1 MKQWKRLTSVLLVL
15 GMVLGLMP
23 LSAFAAEP
31 AKKPFTEFTEVV
43 DGNTYTYM
51 PLDDDT
57 VELTGFDPKATAA
70 NVVIP
75 STATSDGKKYSVTSI
90 GTDAFSWCTAL
101 TTVNLGNSVVSIGTG
116 AFGMCTALT
125 TVNFGNSVDSIG
137 DSAFAYCTSLESVTL
152 PDSIVSIGAGA
163 FSSCTQLDSVTIPSR
178 VQTIGHSAFDYGILS
193 SKTKLGELHYTG
205 TKAQWD
211 ELMNKEISYTDDE
224 GSHTGSTR
232 DLNPMLKNPENFD
245 YAHTVSFDYGG
256 KAEGTSKVVEY
267 EGTVTPPDD
276 PTADGYQFE
285 GWYTQKNGGELFN
298 FTQPIKEDVTV
309 YAHWSEV
316 KPDRTVYFDCGNQAA
331 ESTKVVV
338 QHGEKVTPPADP
350 KADGYRFEGW
360 YTQENGGEP
369 FDFNQ
374 EITEDVKVYAH
385 WSKVE
390 TNHTVYFNCGGK
402 AEGSTKV
409 VQYGEKVTPPANPTA
424 DGYQF
429 EGWYT
434 QENGGVPFDFEQDIT
449 KDVTVYAHWS
459 EVKPDRTVYFDCGSQ
474 AKGFSMVVQY
484 EGTVTQP
491 ADPKADGYRFEGW
504 YTQENGDEKFDFRQ
518 PIKEDVTVY
527 AHWSEVKP
535 EPNPEPNPE
544 PTPEPTPTPTPTPD
558 PDTDT
563 AKEYTLTEKDGS
575 LVRVTVEENGATVD
589 ITKNVVLQKQGTT
602 QIGKIPAGA
611 MVTVAANAAPEGMVF
626 AQWNIS
632 DPALM
637 GDPDV
642 VHTSQTMTFPMPQ
655 ADVTVEAMYE
665 SAENA
670 RETELLG
677 SAAMIGAVGISA
689 VVLAYQAHQL
699 GTELYLRYLL
709 PSGAALPQNRIQLAE
724 LLWRNAGEPV
734 PDVNAM
740 YEDIDLNE
748 EAAQQAAQWALENEL
763 MELPDEEHTG
773 QFKPDEQISYGE
785 AIRAWKKAQQL
796 KTAE

>member
-1 MKQWKRLTSVLLVL
+1 MKQLKRLTSVLLVL
-15 GMVLGLMP
+15 GIVLGLMP

-31 AKKPFTEFTEVV
+31 EDTAEKTFPVTVSDNGGENIYAYRLL
-43 DGNTYTYM
+43 G
-51 PLDDDT
+51 DDT
-57 VELTGFDPKATAA
+57 VELTGFLPGVSVAD
-70 NVVIP
+70 VVIHSP
-75 STATSDGKKYSVTSI
+75 VTLNGKVYSVVSIGDSAFIGCTALKSVRFEAPIKSIRSHAFAYCTALKSVQFEAPIESIGAGAFLECPELGEVELPASIISI
-90 GTDAFSWCTAL
+90 GTAAFLGCAKWE
-101 TTVNLGNSVVSIGTG
+101 TVKLGNSVVSIGE
-116 AFGMCTALT
+116 
-125 TVNFGNSVDSIG
+125 N
-137 DSAFAYCTSLESVTL
+137 AFALCTNLK
-152 PDSIVSIGAGA
+152 
-163 FSSCTQLDSVTIPSR
+163 SVTIPSS
-178 VQTIGHSAFDYGILS
+178 VQTIGPHAFSFG
-193 SKTKLGELHYTG
+193 LGGEGKQLVELHYTG
-205 TKAQWD
+205 TQEQWD
-211 ELMNKEISYTDDE
+211 GLAKKYDFENI
-224 GSHTGSTR
+224 
-232 DLNPMLKNPENFD
+232 NPLLYKPKNFD
-245 YAHTVSFDYGG
+245 CAHTVSFDCGDLAKKTSEVVQYG
-256 KAEGTSKVVEY
+256 KPVKKPT
-267 EGTVTPPDD
+267 D
-276 PTADGYQFE
+276 PEAKGYQFD

-298 FTQPIKEDVTV
+298 FTQLIKEDVTV

-338 QHGEKVTPPADP
+338 QHGEKVTPPDDP

-385 WSKVE
+385 WS
-390 TNHTVYFNCGGK
+390 
-402 AEGSTKV
+402 
-409 VQYGEKVTPPANPTA
+409 
-424 DGYQF
+424 
-429 EGWYT
+429 
-434 QENGGVPFDFEQDIT
+434 
-449 KDVTVYAHWS
+449 
-459 EVKPDRTVYFDCGSQ
+459 EVKPD
-474 AKGFSMVVQY
+474 
-484 EGTVTQP
+484 P
-491 ADPKADGYRFEGW
+491 
-504 YTQENGDEKFDFRQ
+504 
-518 PIKEDVTVY
+518 
-527 AHWSEVKP
+527 KP
-535 EPNPEPNPE
+535 EPKPEPE
-544 PTPEPTPTPTPTPD
+544 PTPTPTPD

-575 LVRVTVEENGATVD
+575 LVSVTVVENGTIVD
-589 ITKNVVLQKQGTT
+589 ITKNVELKKEGTT

-637 GDPDV
+637 GNPDV
-642 VHTSQTMTFPMPQ
+642 AHTSQTMTFPMPT

-709 PSGAALPQNRIQLAE
+709 PSGVALPQNRIQLAE
-724 LLWRNAGEPV
+724 LLWKNAGEPV

-740 YEDIDLNE
+740 YEDIGLNE

-763 MELPDEEHTG
+763 MELPDEEHTE

>member
-1 MKQWKRLTSVLLVL
+1 MKQLKRLTSVLLVL
-15 GMVLGLMP
+15 GIVLGLMP

-31 AKKPFTEFTEVV
+31 AKKPFTKFTEVV

-57 VELTGFDPKATAA
+57 VELTGFEPKATAA
-70 NVVIP
+70 YVEIP
-75 STATSDGKKYSVTSI
+75 STATSDGKEYSVTSI
-90 GTDAFSWCTAL
+90 GNGAFAGHDELKTVKLPDSIISIGTGAFGYCSQL
-101 TTVNLGNSVVSIGTG
+101 TTVNLGNSVRSIGENAFTFCMSMEELTIPQSIEVIEHG
-116 AFGMCTALT
+116 AFYYGYN
-125 TVNFGNSVDSIG
+125 VKKQ
-137 DSAFAYCTSLESVTL
+137 LE
-152 PDSIVSIGAGA
+152 I
-163 FSSCTQLDSVTIPSR
+163 
-178 VQTIGHSAFDYGILS
+178 
-193 SKTKLGELHYTG
+193 LHYTG

-211 ELMNKEISYTDDE
+211 ELMKKKISYTGDDFSYTDE
-224 GSHTGSTR
+224 IGNM
-232 DLNPMLKNPENFD
+232 NPMLNNPKEFH
-245 YAHTVSFDYGG
+245 YAPTVSFECGDPE
-256 KAEGTSKVVEY
+256 KKTSKVVEY
-267 EGTVTPPDD
+267 EGIVTPPAD
-276 PTADGYQFE
+276 PIAKGHQFDGWYTKENGGVPFDFNQKITKDVTVYAHWSEVKPDHTVYFNCGGKAEGSTKVVQYGEKVTPPANPKADGYRFE
-285 GWYTQKNGGELFN
+285 GWYTQKNGGVKFD
-298 FTQPIKEDVTV
+298 FGQSITEDVTV

-316 KPDRTVYFDCGNQAA
+316 KPDHTVYFNCGGKA
-331 ESTKVVV
+331 EGSTKVV
-338 QHGEKVTPPADP
+338 QYGEKVTPPANP

-385 WSKVE
+385 WS
-390 TNHTVYFNCGGK
+390 
-402 AEGSTKV
+402 
-409 VQYGEKVTPPANPTA
+409 
-424 DGYQF
+424 
-429 EGWYT
+429 
-434 QENGGVPFDFEQDIT
+434 
-449 KDVTVYAHWS
+449 
-459 EVKPDRTVYFDCGSQ
+459 EVKPD
-474 AKGFSMVVQY
+474 
-484 EGTVTQP
+484 P
-491 ADPKADGYRFEGW
+491 
-504 YTQENGDEKFDFRQ
+504 
-518 PIKEDVTVY
+518 
-527 AHWSEVKP
+527 KP
-535 EPNPEPNPE
+535 EPKPEPE
-544 PTPEPTPTPTPTPD
+544 PTPTPD

-575 LVRVTVEENGATVD
+575 LVCVTVEKNGTTVD
-589 ITKNVVLQKQGTT
+589 ITKNVELKKEGTT

-637 GDPDV
+637 GNSDV
-642 VHTSQTMTFPMPQ
+642 AHTSQTMKFSMPA
-655 ADVTVEAMYE
+655 ADVTIEAMYE

-709 PSGAALPQNRIQLAE
+709 PSGAAIPQNRIQLAE

-740 YEDIDLNE
+740 YEDIGLNE
-748 EAAQQAAQWALENEL
+748 EAAQQAAQWAVENEL
-763 MELPDEEHTG
+763 MELPDEEHTE

>member
-1 MKQWKRLTSVLLVL
+1 MKRLKRLTSILLVL
-15 GMVLGLMP
+15 GLVLGLMP

-31 AKKPFTEFTEVV
+31 AKKPFTKFTEEV

-51 PLDDDT
+51 PLNDST
-57 VELTGFDPKATAA
+57 VKLTGFSTTAAAA
-70 NVVIP
+70 NVEIP
-75 STATSDGKKYSVTSI
+75 STATLNGKVYSVVSIGDSAFIGCTALKSVRFEASIKSIGSHAFAYCTALKSVQFEAPIESIGDGAFLECTELGEVELPASIISI
-90 GTDAFSWCTAL
+90 GTAAFLGCAKWE
-101 TTVNLGNSVVSIGTG
+101 TVKLGNSVVSIGE
-116 AFGMCTALT
+116 
-125 TVNFGNSVDSIG
+125 N
-137 DSAFAYCTSLESVTL
+137 AFALCKNLK
-152 PDSIVSIGAGA
+152 
-163 FSSCTQLDSVTIPSR
+163 SVTIPSS
-178 VQTIGHSAFDYGILS
+178 VQTIGAHAFSFGPGGEGKQLV
-193 SKTKLGELHYTG
+193 ELHYTG
-205 TKAQWD
+205 TQEQWD
-211 ELMNKEISYTDDE
+211 GLAKKYDFENI
-224 GSHTGSTR
+224 
-232 DLNPMLKNPENFD
+232 NPLLYKPKNFD
-245 YAHTVSFDYGG
+245 CAHTVSFDYGG

-267 EGTVTPPDD
+267 EGIVTPPD
-276 PTADGYQFE
+276 
-285 GWYTQKNGGELFN
+285 N
-298 FTQPIKEDVTV
+298 
-309 YAHWSEV
+309 
-316 KPDRTVYFDCGNQAA
+316 
-331 ESTKVVV
+331 
-338 QHGEKVTPPADP
+338 P

-409 VQYGEKVTPPANPTA
+409 VQYGEKVTPPANPKA
-424 DGYQF
+424 DGYRF

-434 QENGGVPFDFEQDIT
+434 QENGGELFNFNQAIT
-449 KDVTVYAHWS
+449 EDVTVYAHWS
-459 EVKPDRTVYFDCGSQ
+459 EVKPDPTVSFDCGGKAEGTS
-474 AKGFSMVVQY
+474 KVVQHG
-484 EGTVTQP
+484 GTVTP
-491 ADPKADGYRFEGW
+491 PDDPKADGYRFEGW
-504 YTQENGDEKFDFRQ
+504 YTQENGGEPFDFNQ
-518 PIKEDVTVY
+518 EITEDVTVY

-535 EPNPEPNPE
+535 DPKPEPKPE
-544 PTPEPTPTPTPTPD
+544 PTPTPTPD

-575 LVRVTVEENGATVD
+575 LVCVTVVENGTTVD
-589 ITKNVVLQKQGTT
+589 ITKNVELKKEGTT

-642 VHTSQTMTFPMPQ
+642 AHTSQTMKFSMPA
-655 ADVTVEAMYE
+655 ADVTIEAMYE

-699 GTELYLRYLL
+699 GTELYLKYLL
-709 PSGAALPQNRIQLAE
+709 PSGAAIPQNRIQLAE

-734 PDVNAM
+734 PDVNAA
-740 YEDIDLNE
+740 YEDIGLNE
-748 EAAQQAAQWALENEL
+748 EVAQQAAQWAVENEL
-763 MELPDEEHTG
+763 MELPDEEHTE

>member
-1 MKQWKRLTSVLLVL
+1 MKQLKRLTSVLLVL
-15 GMVLGLMP
+15 GIVLGLMP

-31 AKKPFTEFTEVV
+31 AKKPFTEFTEEVN
-43 DGNTYTYM
+43 GNTYTYM
-51 PLDDDT
+51 PLDDST

-70 NVVIP
+70 YVEIP
-75 STATSDGKKYSVTSI
+75 STATSDGKEYSVTSI
-90 GTDAFSWCTAL
+90 GNGAFAGHDELKTVKLPDSIISIGTGAFGYCSQL
-101 TTVNLGNSVVSIGTG
+101 TTVNLGNSVRSIGENAFTFCMSMEELTIPQSIEVIEHG
-116 AFGMCTALT
+116 AFYYGYN
-125 TVNFGNSVDSIG
+125 VKKQ
-137 DSAFAYCTSLESVTL
+137 LE
-152 PDSIVSIGAGA
+152 I
-163 FSSCTQLDSVTIPSR
+163 
-178 VQTIGHSAFDYGILS
+178 
-193 SKTKLGELHYTG
+193 LHYTG

-211 ELMNKEISYTDDE
+211 ELMKKKISYTGDDFSYTDE
-224 GSHTGSTR
+224 IGNM
-232 DLNPMLKNPENFD
+232 NPMLNNPKEFH
-245 YAHTVSFDYGG
+245 YAPTVSFDCGDLA
-256 KAEGTSKVVEY
+256 KKTSKVVEY
-267 EGTVTPPDD
+267 EGIVTPPDD

-298 FTQPIKEDVTV
+298 FNQKITKDVTV

-316 KPDRTVYFDCGNQAA
+316 KPDHTVYFDCGNQAA
-331 ESTKVVV
+331 ESTKVVVV

-360 YTQENGGEP
+360 YTQENGGVP

-385 WSKVE
+385 WSVKPAPDPE
-390 TNHTVYFNCGGK
+390 PP
-402 AEGSTKV
+402 
-409 VQYGEKVTPPANPTA
+409 TPPTPT
-424 DGYQF
+424 
-429 EGWYT
+429 T
-434 QENGGVPFDFEQDIT
+434 
-449 KDVTVYAHWS
+449 
-459 EVKPDRTVYFDCGSQ
+459 
-474 AKGFSMVVQY
+474 
-484 EGTVTQP
+484 
-491 ADPKADGYRFEGW
+491 
-504 YTQENGDEKFDFRQ
+504 
-518 PIKEDVTVY
+518 
-527 AHWSEVKP
+527 
-535 EPNPEPNPE
+535 
-544 PTPEPTPTPTPTPD
+544 PTTPTPTPTPTPD

-575 LVRVTVEENGATVD
+575 LVCVTVEKNGTTVD
-589 ITKNVVLQKQGTT
+589 ITKNVELKKEGTT
-602 QIGKIPAGA
+602 RIGKIPAGA

-642 VHTSQTMTFPMPQ
+642 AHTSQTVSFSMPA
-655 ADVTVEAMYE
+655 ADVTIEAMYE

-699 GTELYLRYLL
+699 GTELYLKYLL
-709 PSGAALPQNRIQLAE
+709 PSGAAIPKNRIQLAE
-724 LLWRNAGEPV
+724 LLWKNAGEPV

-740 YEDIDLNE
+740 YEDIGLND
-748 EAAQQAAQWALENEL
+748 EAAQQAAQWAVENEL
-763 MELPDEEHTG
+763 MELPDEEHTE

>member
-1 MKQWKRLTSVLLVL
+1 MKQLKRLTSVLLVL
-15 GMVLGLMP
+15 GIVLGLMP

-57 VELTGFDPKATAA
+57 VELTGFEPKATAA
-70 NVVIP
+70 YVEIP
-75 STATSDGKKYSVTSI
+75 STATSDGKEYSVTSI
-90 GTDAFSWCTAL
+90 GNGAFAGHDELKTVKLPDSIISIGTGAFGYCSQL
-101 TTVNLGNSVVSIGTG
+101 TTVNLGNSVRSIGENAFTFCMSMEELTIPQSIEVIEHG
-116 AFGMCTALT
+116 AFYYGYN
-125 TVNFGNSVDSIG
+125 VKKQ
-137 DSAFAYCTSLESVTL
+137 LE
-152 PDSIVSIGAGA
+152 I
-163 FSSCTQLDSVTIPSR
+163 
-178 VQTIGHSAFDYGILS
+178 
-193 SKTKLGELHYTG
+193 LHYTG

-211 ELMNKEISYTDDE
+211 ELMKKKISYTGDDFSYTDE
-224 GSHTGSTR
+224 IGNM
-232 DLNPMLKNPENFD
+232 NPMLNNPKEFHYAPTVSFECGDPEKKTSKVVEYEGIVTPPADPIAKGHQFDGWYTKENGGVPFD
-245 YAHTVSFDYGG
+245 FNQKITKDVTVYAHWSEVKPDHTVYFDYGG
-256 KAEGTSKVVEY
+256 KAEGSTKVVQYGEK
-267 EGTVTPPDD
+267 VTPPAN
-276 PTADGYQFE
+276 PKADGYRFE
-285 GWYTQKNGGELFN
+285 GWYTQKNGGVKFD
-298 FTQPIKEDVTV
+298 FGQSITEDVTV

-316 KPDRTVYFDCGNQAA
+316 KPDHTVYFDYGGKA
-331 ESTKVVV
+331 EGSTKVV
-338 QHGEKVTPPADP
+338 QYGEKVTPPANP

-385 WSKVE
+385 WS
-390 TNHTVYFNCGGK
+390 
-402 AEGSTKV
+402 
-409 VQYGEKVTPPANPTA
+409 
-424 DGYQF
+424 
-429 EGWYT
+429 
-434 QENGGVPFDFEQDIT
+434 
-449 KDVTVYAHWS
+449 
-459 EVKPDRTVYFDCGSQ
+459 EVKPD
-474 AKGFSMVVQY
+474 
-484 EGTVTQP
+484 P
-491 ADPKADGYRFEGW
+491 
-504 YTQENGDEKFDFRQ
+504 
-518 PIKEDVTVY
+518 
-527 AHWSEVKP
+527 KP
-535 EPNPEPNPE
+535 EPKPEPE
-544 PTPEPTPTPTPTPD
+544 PTPTPD

-575 LVRVTVEENGATVD
+575 LVCVTVEKNGTTVD
-589 ITKNVVLQKQGTT
+589 ITKNVELKKEGTT

-642 VHTSQTMTFPMPQ
+642 AHTSQTMTFPMPT

-699 GTELYLRYLL
+699 GTELYLKYLL

-740 YEDIDLNE
+740 YEDIGLNE

-763 MELPDEEHTG
+763 MELPDEEHTE

>member
-1 MKQWKRLTSVLLVL
+1 MKQLKRLTSILLVL

-57 VELTGFDPKATAA
+57 VELTGFEPKATAA
-70 NVVIP
+70 YVEIP
-75 STATSDGKKYSVTSI
+75 STATSDGKEYSVTSI
-90 GTDAFSWCTAL
+90 GNGAFAGHDELKTVKLPDSIISIGTGAFGYCSQL
-101 TTVNLGNSVVSIGTG
+101 TTVNLGNSVRSIGENAFTFCMSMEELTIPQSIEVIEHG
-116 AFGMCTALT
+116 AFYYGYN
-125 TVNFGNSVDSIG
+125 VKKQ
-137 DSAFAYCTSLESVTL
+137 LE
-152 PDSIVSIGAGA
+152 I
-163 FSSCTQLDSVTIPSR
+163 
-178 VQTIGHSAFDYGILS
+178 
-193 SKTKLGELHYTG
+193 LHYTG

-211 ELMNKEISYTDDE
+211 ELMKKKISYTGDDFSYTDE
-224 GSHTGSTR
+224 IGNM
-232 DLNPMLKNPENFD
+232 NPMLNNPKEFHYAPTVSFECGDPEKKTSKVVEYEGIVTPPADPIAKGHQFDGWYTKENGGVPFD
-245 YAHTVSFDYGG
+245 FNQKITKDVTVYAHWSEVKPDHTVYFDYGG
-256 KAEGTSKVVEY
+256 KAEGSTKVVQYGEK
-267 EGTVTPPDD
+267 VTPPAN
-276 PTADGYQFE
+276 PKADGYRFE
-285 GWYTQKNGGELFN
+285 GWYTQKNGGVKFD
-298 FTQPIKEDVTV
+298 FGQSITEDVTV

-316 KPDRTVYFDCGNQAA
+316 KPDHTVYFDYGGKA
-331 ESTKVVV
+331 EGSTKVV
-338 QHGEKVTPPADP
+338 QYGEKVTPPANP

-385 WSKVE
+385 WS
-390 TNHTVYFNCGGK
+390 
-402 AEGSTKV
+402 
-409 VQYGEKVTPPANPTA
+409 
-424 DGYQF
+424 
-429 EGWYT
+429 
-434 QENGGVPFDFEQDIT
+434 
-449 KDVTVYAHWS
+449 
-459 EVKPDRTVYFDCGSQ
+459 EVKPD
-474 AKGFSMVVQY
+474 
-484 EGTVTQP
+484 P
-491 ADPKADGYRFEGW
+491 
-504 YTQENGDEKFDFRQ
+504 
-518 PIKEDVTVY
+518 
-527 AHWSEVKP
+527 KP
-535 EPNPEPNPE
+535 EPKPEPE
-544 PTPEPTPTPTPTPD
+544 PTPTPD

-575 LVRVTVEENGATVD
+575 LVCVTVEKNGTTVD
-589 ITKNVVLQKQGTT
+589 ITKNVELKKEGTT

-642 VHTSQTMTFPMPQ
+642 AHTSQTMTFPMPT

-699 GTELYLRYLL
+699 GTELYLKYLL

-740 YEDIDLNE
+740 YEDIGLNE

-763 MELPDEEHTG
+763 MELPDEEHTE

>member
-1 MKQWKRLTSVLLVL
+1 MKQLKRLTSVLLVL
-15 GMVLGLMP
+15 GIVLGLMP

-31 AKKPFTEFTEVV
+31 AKKPFTKFTEVV

-57 VELTGFDPKATAA
+57 VELTGFEPKATAA
-70 NVVIP
+70 YVEIP
-75 STATSDGKKYSVTSI
+75 STATSDGKEYSVTSI
-90 GTDAFSWCTAL
+90 GNGAFAGHDELKTVKLPDSIISIGTGAFGYCSQL
-101 TTVNLGNSVVSIGTG
+101 TTVNLGNSVRSIGENAFTFCMSMEELTIPQSIEVIEHG
-116 AFGMCTALT
+116 AFYYGYN
-125 TVNFGNSVDSIG
+125 VKKQ
-137 DSAFAYCTSLESVTL
+137 LE
-152 PDSIVSIGAGA
+152 I
-163 FSSCTQLDSVTIPSR
+163 
-178 VQTIGHSAFDYGILS
+178 
-193 SKTKLGELHYTG
+193 LHYTG

-211 ELMNKEISYTDDE
+211 ELMKKKISYTGDDFSYTDE
-224 GSHTGSTR
+224 IGNM
-232 DLNPMLKNPENFD
+232 NPMLNNPKEFH
-245 YAHTVSFDYGG
+245 YAPTVSFECGDPE
-256 KAEGTSKVVEY
+256 KKTSKVVEY
-267 EGTVTPPDD
+267 EGIVTPPAD
-276 PTADGYQFE
+276 PIAKGHQFDGWYTKENGGVPFDFNQKITKDVTVYAHWSEVKPDHTVYFDCGGKAEGSTKVVQYGEKVTPPANPKADGYRFE
-285 GWYTQKNGGELFN
+285 GWYTQKNGGVKFD
-298 FTQPIKEDVTV
+298 FGQSITEDVTV

-316 KPDRTVYFDCGNQAA
+316 KPDHTVYFNCGGKA
-331 ESTKVVV
+331 EGSTKVV
-338 QHGEKVTPPADP
+338 QYGEKVTPPANP

-385 WSKVE
+385 WS
-390 TNHTVYFNCGGK
+390 
-402 AEGSTKV
+402 
-409 VQYGEKVTPPANPTA
+409 
-424 DGYQF
+424 
-429 EGWYT
+429 
-434 QENGGVPFDFEQDIT
+434 
-449 KDVTVYAHWS
+449 
-459 EVKPDRTVYFDCGSQ
+459 EVKPD
-474 AKGFSMVVQY
+474 
-484 EGTVTQP
+484 P
-491 ADPKADGYRFEGW
+491 
-504 YTQENGDEKFDFRQ
+504 
-518 PIKEDVTVY
+518 
-527 AHWSEVKP
+527 KP
-535 EPNPEPNPE
+535 EPKPEPE
-544 PTPEPTPTPTPTPD
+544 PTPTPD

-575 LVRVTVEENGATVD
+575 LVCVTVEKNGTTVD
-589 ITKNVVLQKQGTT
+589 ITKNVELKKEGTT

-637 GDPDV
+637 GNSDV
-642 VHTSQTMTFPMPQ
+642 AHTSQTMKFSMPA
-655 ADVTVEAMYE
+655 ADVTIEAMYE

-709 PSGAALPQNRIQLAE
+709 PSGAAIPQNRIQLAE

-740 YEDIDLNE
+740 YEDIGLNE
-748 EAAQQAAQWALENEL
+748 EAAQQAAQWAVENEL
-763 MELPDEEHTG
+763 MELPDEEHTE